1 MVKNEEIIVQSEKGS
16 KKIGSGRWAFF
27 LDMESKLVEFKRIR
41 SRGLKMY
48 LVFVSE
54 VRTIKIATT

>member
-16 KKIGSGRWAFF
+16 KKIGSGRWAIY
-27 LDMESKLVEFKRIR
+27 LDMENEVAAKFKRIR

-48 LVFVSE
+48 LVSE
-54 VRTIKIATT
+54 VWTIKIAMM